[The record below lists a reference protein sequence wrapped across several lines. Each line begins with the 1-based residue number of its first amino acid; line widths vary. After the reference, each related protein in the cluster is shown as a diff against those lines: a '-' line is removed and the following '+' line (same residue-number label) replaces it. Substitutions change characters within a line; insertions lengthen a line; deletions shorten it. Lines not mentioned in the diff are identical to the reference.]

1 MLPNREGRFKANIIE
16 HGVAETGPSNLA
28 TFVCKFGLIQELANG
43 DWVPVDESLDITG
56 YFYLEKKDGSINT
69 ITVDA
74 LKEAFGWDGRDPLWL
89 QDTDFVSSG
98 LLVQVKLGYEL
109 YNGRQ
114 RLKVQFVDAENA
126 APAGV
131 AKADDNTRRSLSTRL
146 GSKLRALAG
155 GTPVSPPK
163 PANAPRPAP
172 VSGRPGPKVAPK
184 SVPKELAA
192 PSTMNDVWAQFSKA
206 VPEHFSQEQTE
217 AEWFRILGELLPG
230 KNAQA
235 LTPDE
240 WGIVRD
246 RGIPMIEAVALDD
259 IPF

>member
-16 HGVAETGPSNLA
+16 HGVAETGPNNLA

-43 DWVPVDESLDITG
+43 DWLAVDENLDITG

-109 YNGRQ
+109 YNGKQ
-114 RLKVQFVDAENA
+114 RLKVQFVDPESA
-126 APAGV
+126 APAG
-131 AKADDNTRRSLSTRL
+131 AARADDNTRRSLSTRL

-155 GTPVSPPK
+155 GTAVNPPK
-163 PANAPRPAP
+163 PAAPPRAPAAP
-172 VSGRPGPKVAPK
+172 GRPSAKAPAK
-184 SVPKELAA
+184 PVPKDLAA

-206 VPEHFSQEQTE
+206 CPEHFSQEQTE
-217 AEWFRILGELLPG
+217 GEWFRILGELFPG
-230 KNAQA
+230 KNVQA
-235 LTPDE
+235 LSPDD
-240 WGIVRD
+240 WGVMRD
-246 RGIPMIEAVALDD
+246 RGIPTINTVALDD